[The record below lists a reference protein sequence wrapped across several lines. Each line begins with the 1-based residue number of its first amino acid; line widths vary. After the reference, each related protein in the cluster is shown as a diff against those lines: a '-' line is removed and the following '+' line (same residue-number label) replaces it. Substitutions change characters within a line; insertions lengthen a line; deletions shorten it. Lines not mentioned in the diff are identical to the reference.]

1 MISLADV
8 IVFLK
13 YLGIS
18 IIITFEYFWKVLGK
32 IFSSS
37 FAIWRVEESKVI

>member
-1 MISLADV
+1 MISLTDV
-8 IVFLK
+8 IVSLK
-13 YLGIS
+13 YLSIS

-37 FAIWRVEESKVI
+37 FATWRVEESKII